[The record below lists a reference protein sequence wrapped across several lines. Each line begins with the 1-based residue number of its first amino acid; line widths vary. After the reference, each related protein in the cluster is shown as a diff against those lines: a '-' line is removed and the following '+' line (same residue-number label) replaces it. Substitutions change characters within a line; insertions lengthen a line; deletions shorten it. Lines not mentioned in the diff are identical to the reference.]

1 MSKRPQNAEATQF
14 KKGEAS
20 ETARKGGINSG
31 KSRRKRADLR
41 RLAQAFLDGTYTDK
55 DGNTLT
61 GAELFIKSMVDALCD
76 PSGKNWG
83 KAMELLIQLT
93 GADKSKVEIDR
104 EKADTQLI
112 KAKIKQ
118 LETKFEHTEIE
129 FDNFLEALGKSAAED
144 WSEWEDNESE
154 E

>member
-1 MSKRPQNAEATQF
+1 MGKRPQNAEATQF
-14 KKGEAS
+14 KKGEMS

-41 RLAQAFLDGTYTDK
+41 KLAQAFLDGTYKDK
-55 DGNTLT
+55 DGNELT

-93 GADKSKVEIDR
+93 GADKSKTEADR
-104 EKADTQLI
+104 EKAETQLI

-118 LETKFEHTEIE
+118 LEAKFEHTEIE
-129 FDNFLEALGKSAAED
+129 FDNFLEALNATAVED
-144 WSEWEDNESE
+144 WGNDESE

>member
-1 MSKRPQNAEATQF
+1 MGKRPQNAEATQF
-14 KKGEAS
+14 KKGESS

-31 KSRRKRADLR
+31 KSRRERADLKK
-41 RLAQAFLDGTYTDK
+41 LAQAFLDGTYTDK
-55 DGNTLT
+55 NGITLT

-93 GADKSKVEIDR
+93 GADKSKAEIDR

-118 LETKFEHTEIE
+118 LEAKFEHTEIE
-129 FDNFLEALGKSAAED
+129 FDNFLEALNATAAED
-144 WSEWEDNESE
+144 WGNDESE

>member
-1 MSKRPQNAEATQF
+1 MGKRPQNAEATQF
-14 KKGEAS
+14 KKGESS

-41 RLAQAFLDGTYTDK
+41 RLAQAFLDGTYKDK

-61 GAELFIKSMVDALCD
+61 GAELFIRSLVDALCD
-76 PSGKNWG
+76 SSGKNWG

-93 GADKSKVEIDR
+93 GADKSKAEIDR
-104 EKADTQLI
+104 EKAETQLI

-118 LETKFEHTEIE
+118 LEAKFEHTKIE

-144 WSEWEDNESE
+144 WSEQEDDESE

>member
-1 MSKRPQNAEATQF
+1 MGKRPQNAEATQF
-14 KKGEAS
+14 KKGESS

-31 KSRRKRADLR
+31 ESRRKRADLR
-41 RLAQAFLDGTYTDK
+41 RLAQAFLDGTYKDK
-55 DGNTLT
+55 DGNEAT
-61 GAELFIKSMVDALCD
+61 GAELFIRSLVDALCN

-93 GADKSKVEIDR
+93 GADVSKAEIDR
-104 EKADTQLI
+104 EKAETQLI

-129 FDNFLEALGKSAAED
+129 FDNFLEALNATAAED
-144 WSEWEDNESE
+144 WGEQEDDESE

>member
-1 MSKRPQNAEATQF
+1 MGKRPHNAEATQF
-14 KKGEAS
+14 KKGESS

-31 KSRRKRADLR
+31 KSRRERADLKK
-41 RLAQAFLDGTYTDK
+41 LAQAFLDGTYTDK

-61 GAELFIKSMVDALCD
+61 GAELFIRSLVDALCD

-93 GADKSKVEIDR
+93 GADVSKAEIDR
-104 EKADTQLI
+104 EKAETQLI

-129 FDNFLEALGKSAAED
+129 IDNFLEALNATAAED